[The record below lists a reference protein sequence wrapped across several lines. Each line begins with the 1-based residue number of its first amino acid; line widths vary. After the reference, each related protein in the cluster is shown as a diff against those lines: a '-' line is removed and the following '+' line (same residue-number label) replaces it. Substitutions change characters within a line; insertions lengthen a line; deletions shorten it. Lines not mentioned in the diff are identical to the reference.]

1 MTEAL
6 SAMISYQWTDA
17 SAAELIHEEL
27 ALRGVVVHHDRCTF
41 PAGSRIGT
49 NMDEAVASCDG
60 FVAYLT
66 PHSLYES
73 SPAGSSRPA
82 IDAEFKPA
90 MDRLARS
97 QAKDNGSRRPII
109 IPLTHGLG
117 DPRTQAPDRVR
128 RATGRDISSLWTP
141 VTLDQSTTSI
151 TESEAAAAGRALL
164 AALLAPGADP
174 PTEDPI
180 EVLVV
185 TRGEGQPAAFL
196 SIDGTNLL
204 GGATNRPGESA
215 TWDRYLAGLRD
226 LQSALARWTKRR
238 QLDLRI
244 RAHLSAAIA
253 FGRVFNQAAG
263 WRPEMEGRHG
273 WVSPSTEIDH
283 EELRTSLDKGGRP
296 GDLSVEIDL
305 LDVRVSDLA
314 AGTLMHLADPATNRL
329 CIWRE
334 GHQSDLLPNDV
345 AAMASG
351 AAIAIRDAVFDLRPA
366 RTHVFC
372 ASPVEFAVLLGH
384 RLTSLHTNLHL
395 YERDGDGYVP
405 SLIVPANV

>member
-6 SAMISYQWTDA
+6 SAMISYQWADA

-27 ALRGVVVHHDRCTF
+27 ALRGLVVHHDRCSF
-41 PAGSRIGT
+41 PTGSRIGT
-49 NMDEAVASCDG
+49 NMDDAVASCNG

-73 SPAGSSRPA
+73 SPPGSPRPA
-82 IDAEFKPA
+82 IDAEFKPV

-97 QAKDNGSRRPII
+97 QAKDGGSRRPVI

-117 DPRTQAPDRVR
+117 DPRTQAPERVR
-128 RATGRDISSLWTP
+128 KATGKDISSLWTP
-141 VTLDQSTTSI
+141 VVLDQGTTSI
-151 TESEAAAAGRALL
+151 GGSEAAAVGRALL
-164 AALLAPGADP
+164 ASLLAPGADP
-174 PTEDPI
+174 PTDDPI

-185 TRGEGQPAAFL
+185 TRGEGQPPAFL

-204 GGATNRPGESA
+204 GGATNRPGEPK
-215 TWDRYLAGLRD
+215 TWDRYMAGLRD
-226 LQSALARWTKRR
+226 LQSAMARWTERR
-238 QLDLRI
+238 EIDLRI

-263 WRPEMEGRHG
+263 WRPSIEGRHG
-273 WVSPSTEIDH
+273 RVSPSTEVDH

-314 AGTLMHLADPATNRL
+314 AGALMNLAEPATNRL

-334 GHQSDLLPNDV
+334 RQRSDLLPNDV

-351 AAIAIRDAVFDLRPA
+351 AAVAIRDAVFDLRPA

-384 RLTSLHTNLHL
+384 RLT
-395 YERDGDGYVP
+395 
-405 SLIVPANV
+405 

>member
-27 ALRGVVVHHDRCTF
+27 ALRGLVVHHDRCSF
-41 PAGSRIGT
+41 PTGSRIGT
-49 NMDEAVASCDG
+49 NMDDAVASCNG

-73 SPAGSSRPA
+73 SPPGSPRPA

-97 QAKDNGSRRPII
+97 QAKDGGSRRPVI

-117 DPRTQAPDRVR
+117 DPRTRAPERVR

-141 VTLDQSTTSI
+141 VVLDQSTTSI
-151 TESEAAAAGRALL
+151 SGSEAAAVGSALL
-164 AALLAPGADP
+164 ASLLAPGADP
-174 PTEDPI
+174 PTDDRI

-185 TRGEGQPAAFL
+185 TRGEGQPPAFL

-204 GGATNRPGESA
+204 GGATNRPGEPE

-226 LQSALARWTKRR
+226 LQSAMARWTERR
-238 QLDLRI
+238 ELDLRI

-263 WRPEMEGRHG
+263 WRPSIEGRHG
-273 WVSPSTEIDH
+273 RVSPSTEVDH
-283 EELRTSLDKGGRP
+283 EKLRTSLDKGGRP

-305 LDVRVSDLA
+305 LDVQVSDLA
-314 AGTLMHLADPATNRL
+314 AGTLMRLANPATNRL

-351 AAIAIRDAVFDLRPA
+351 AAVAIRDAVFDLRPA
-366 RTHVFC
+366 QTHVFC

-384 RLTSLHTNLHL
+384 RMTSLHTNLHL

-405 SLIVPANV
+405 SLILPANV

>member
-17 SAAELIHEEL
+17 GAAELIHEEL
-27 ALRGVVVHHDRCTF
+27 ALRGLVVHHDRCSF
-41 PAGSRIGT
+41 PTGSRIGT
-49 NMDEAVASCDG
+49 NMDEAVANCDG

-73 SPAGSSRPA
+73 SPAGSPRPA
-82 IDAEFKPA
+82 IDGEFKPA

-97 QAKDNGSRRPII
+97 QANDRESRRPVIV
-109 IPLTHGLG
+109 PLTHGLG
-117 DPRTQAPDRVR
+117 DPRTQAPERVR
-128 RATGRDISSLWTP
+128 KATGKDISSLWTP

-151 TESEAAAAGRALL
+151 TGSEAAAVARALL
-164 AALLAPGADP
+164 EALLAPGADLR
-174 PTEDPI
+174 TEGLI

-185 TRGEGQPAAFL
+185 TRGEGQPPAFL

-204 GGATNRPGESA
+204 GGAANRPGEPA
-215 TWDRYLAGLRD
+215 AWERYLAGLRD
-226 LQSALARWTKRR
+226 LQTVLARWAKRR

-263 WRPEMEGRHG
+263 WRPEIEGRHG
-273 WVSPSTEIDH
+273 RVSLGTDVHH
-283 EELRTSLDKGGRP
+283 EQLRTSLDKGGRP

-305 LDVRVSDLA
+305 LEVKVSDLA
-314 AGTLMHLADPATNRL
+314 AGVLMHLAEPVTNRL

-334 GHQSDLLPNDV
+334 GDQSDLLPKDV
-345 AAMASG
+345 AAMAS
-351 AAIAIRDAVFDLRPA
+351 AAAVAIRDAVFDLRPN

-384 RLTSLHTNLHL
+384 RLTSLHTDLHL
-395 YERDGDGYVP
+395 YERDGSGYVP
-405 SLIVPANV
+405 SLIIPSNV

>member
-27 ALRGVVVHHDRCTF
+27 ALRGLVVHHDRCSF
-41 PAGSRIGT
+41 PTGSRIGT

-66 PHSLYES
+66 PYSLYES
-73 SPAGSSRPA
+73 SPTGSPRPA
-82 IDAEFKPA
+82 VDAEFKPA

-97 QAKDNGSRRPII
+97 QAKDNRSRRPVI

-117 DPRTQAPDRVR
+117 DPRTQAPERVR
-128 RATGRDISSLWTP
+128 RATGKDISSLWTP
-141 VTLDQSTTSI
+141 VILDQSTTSI
-151 TESEAAAAGRALL
+151 TESEAADVGRALL
-164 AALLAPGADP
+164 AALLAPGSDP
-174 PTEDPI
+174 PGEDPI

-185 TRGEGQPAAFL
+185 TRGEGQPPAFL

-204 GGATNRPGESA
+204 GGATNRPGEPA

-226 LQSALARWTKRR
+226 LQSALARWTERR

-263 WRPEMEGRHG
+263 WRYHIEGRHG
-273 WVSPSTEIDH
+273 RVSPNTENNH
-283 EELRTSLDKGGRP
+283 EGLRTALDKGGRP
-296 GDLSVEIDL
+296 GSLSVEIDL
-305 LDVRVSDLA
+305 LGVRVGDLA
-314 AGTLMHLADPATNRL
+314 AGTLMHLTDPATNRL

-334 GHQSDLLPNDV
+334 VQQSDLLPNDV
-345 AAMASG
+345 AAMASTT
-351 AAIAIRDAVFDLRPA
+351 AIAIRDAVFDLRPPEI
-366 RTHVFC
+366 HLFC

-384 RLTSLHTNLHL
+384 RLTSLHTDIHL
-395 YERDGDGYVP
+395 YERDGNGYLP
-405 SLIVPANV
+405 SIILPANV